1 MGPFLHASCART
13 LRTEAASLSHGS
25 SLLIKDRRCVG
36 APRIFAHNSPYKQN
50 LPMDNVHVRLS
61 YFKTYRRLALGQ
73 PACIYLPVLPVAPPP
88 APAAVAAAPTVISA
102 LRAAPTLKA
111 RRAGGGG
118 GGRKKERGRG
128 KGEGRDLQASSTSA
142 RARARISSP
151 TRHRSRRGKKRG
163 REGGGR
169 KKSAV
174 NVCSVGDISR
184 DAGSRGEMAV
194 ARCILCTCVAEN
206 AKNTR
211 RHTRVFFF
219 RRFGVATL
227 GHVK

>member
-73 PACIYLPVLPVAPPP
+73 PACIYLPVLPVAPPH
-88 APAAVAAAPTVISA
+88 PAAVAAAPTVISA

-118 GGRKKERGRG
+118 GEKRRGGGGRER
-128 KGEGRDLQASSTSA
+128 EETSKPPAPA
-142 RARARISSP
+142 RARARV
-151 TRHRSRRGKKRG
+151 SRPPPATGPAGGKNGAG
-163 REGGGR
+163 RGGGE
-169 KKSAV
+169 K
-174 NVCSVGDISR
+174 NQLLMSVLSGIFRAMR
-184 DAGSRGEMAV
+184 DRA
-194 ARCILCTCVAEN
+194 
-206 AKNTR
+206 AKWR
-211 RHTRVFFF
+211 
-219 RRFGVATL
+219 
-227 GHVK
+227 

>member
-73 PACIYLPVLPVAPPP
+73 PACIYLPVLPVAPPH
-88 APAAVAAAPTVISA
+88 PAAVAAAPTVISA

-118 GGRKKERGRG
+118 GEKRRGGGGRER
-128 KGEGRDLQASSTSA
+128 EETSKPPAPA

-163 REGGGR
+163 REGGGGE
-169 KKSAV
+169 KK
-174 NVCSVGDISR
+174 IS
-184 DAGSRGEMAV
+184 
-194 ARCILCTCVAEN
+194 C
-206 AKNTR
+206 
-211 RHTRVFFF
+211 
-219 RRFGVATL
+219 
-227 GHVK
+227 